1 MAFVNN
7 RSIRKS
13 LLAGKGRVNP
23 ALLAHQQDLPGM
35 LALWGTI
42 LPFLSL
48 AMEVKC
54 LALDQGGK
62 KTEAG
67 GGRREGFTPPS
78 RPTCLP

>member
-7 RSIRKS
+7 RSIRRS
-13 LLAGKGRVNP
+13 LLTGKGSVNHIS
-23 ALLAHQQDLPGM
+23 AVFAQQRGLPGM

-42 LPFLSL
+42 LLFLSL
-48 AMEVKC
+48 AMEVEC

-67 GGRREGFTPPS
+67 GGRRERFTPQPVS
-78 RPTCLP
+78 